1 MTVNIEM
8 KQVAGKARIVLTS
21 NEFKI
26 RNKCKSVA
34 GATPK
39 FDDDGTFLF
48 WYYPLDMT
56 TARSLRTVFPHLKIG
71 PRLTEWAKSQVKHRK
86 DVNKLHVLKSAEPVD
101 LPLVRTLAPTIWR
114 AYQGRGFQTIVP
126 KFASQVGRH
135 FNADQPGCGK
145 TIEELGALVECG
157 IRGSVLVIAPRKALR
172 ATWVGEITRWLGP
185 DFKVEIDIVD
195 SEEYG
200 SGHNREAELDRI
212 MGPHSRI
219 VRKRRG
225 IDFHFVLVNPEMIRW
240 KFLCPGDKNGEN
252 KCRNGNAKSCD
263 YRKNH
268 DKEPLH
274 PEVADYEW
282 DAVLADETHKF
293 LMHANERSGSVSQ
306 VGYGFQRLSA
316 KPPPLVPGSNVGY
329 KVGMSGTPFKGKARR
344 FWPILHWLDRKVYTG
359 AGRWNEQ
366 YFTFV
371 QDTNPFSRSSKR
383 VTDEMREDRREMFN
397 EDLGMILVRRTKR
410 ELHAMNPEWAP
421 PDKIFVP
428 IYLEMDSKQKKAYK
442 SMELDAMAKVEGGML
457 MANGLLA
464 EMTRLKQLACAYG
477 RIEKVKKNN
486 RKTKRIWYEYK
497 FKPALPSCKWDWI
510 KNVFLA
516 ERGILDN
523 DGEMKVAIVSQYVE
537 LIDLYAVELD
547 KLRVPY
553 YVIAG
558 RTDDVE
564 AIQEDWNSPGGPR
577 VLLLSTQA
585 GGTSLTLDKWV
596 DDVVVD
602 DETWI
607 EDDQEQAV
615 DRFHRTGRTDH
626 QVMVYR
632 LISRGTID
640 ERIVESNDALDE
652 IQKKIL
658 DGRRGVSYVKQ
669 YLLGDGLA
677 A

>member
-1 MTVNIEM
+1 M
-8 KQVAGKARIVLTS
+8 KQVAGKPRIALTS
-21 NEFKI
+21 NEFRI
-26 RNKCKSVA
+26 TNKCKSVA
-34 GATPK
+34 GATAK
-39 FDDDGTFLF
+39 FDEDKTFLF

-56 TARSLRTVFPHLKIG
+56 TCRSLRAMFPHLTIG
-71 PRLTEWAKSQVKHRK
+71 PRLTEWAKYQAKFRK

-101 LPLVRTLAPTIWR
+101 LPLVRTLAPTIWK
-114 AYQGRGFQTIVP
+114 AYLNRGFQTIVP

-172 ATWVGEITRWLGP
+172 ATWLGEIAKWLSP
-185 DFKVEIDIVD
+185 DFKVEVDIVD

-200 SGHNREAELDRI
+200 SGKNREAGLDRI
-212 MGPHSRI
+212 LGPHSRI
-219 VRKRRG
+219 MRKRRNV
-225 IDFHFVLVNPEMIRW
+225 DFHFVLVNPEMIRW
-240 KFLCPGDKNGEN
+240 TFICPGDARGEN
-252 KCRNGNAKSCD
+252 KCRNGNAKKCD
-263 YRKNH
+263 YRKKH
-268 DKEPLH
+268 EKAPLH
-274 PEVADYEW
+274 PEVCDFEW

-293 LMHANERSGSVSQ
+293 LMNANERAGSVSQ
-306 VGYGFQRLSA
+306 VGYGFQRLLA
-316 KPPPLVPGSNVGY
+316 KPPPLIPGASVGY

-359 AGRWNEQ
+359 AGKWNEQ

-371 QDTNPFSRSSKR
+371 QDANPYSRSNKK
-383 VTDEMREDRREMFN
+383 VTDEMREDRREMFY

-410 ELHAMNPEWAP
+410 ELHAMNPAWAP

-428 IYLEMDSKQKKAYK
+428 VYLNMDSKQKKAYK
-442 SMELDAMAKVEGGML
+442 SMELDALAKVDGGTL

-464 EMTRLKQLACAYG
+464 EMIRLKQLACAYG
-477 RIEKVKKNN
+477 RIEKIKSVNKLTKK
-486 RKTKRIWYEYK
+486 ISYK
-497 FKPALPSCKWDWI
+497 DKFHPTLPSCKWDWI

-523 DGEMKVAIVSQYVE
+523 DGEMKVAIISQYVE
-537 LIDLYAVELD
+537 LLDLYAAELD

-558 RTDDVE
+558 RTKDVE
-564 AIQEDWNSPGGPR
+564 AIQEAWNAPGGRR

-602 DETWI
+602 DETWM

-632 LISRGTID
+632 LITLDTID
-640 ERIVESNDALDE
+640 ERITGSNDAADE